1 MGRSGFYITTAID
14 YVNAKPHLGHA
25 VEKVGADCM
34 ARYRRLCGESVR
46 FTIGTD
52 EHSGNVAKRAAEEG
66 LTPRE
71 YCDRMVESFTE
82 AWRGLLISYDD
93 FVRTTEERHH
103 VSVARMMQALHDG
116 GWIYKGDYE
125 GWYCVSCESFYKESD
140 LAEGNC
146 PVHGTRPEW
155 IKEKNYFFAL
165 SRFRDRLLA
174 HVKENPGFILPATR
188 RNEILSLLEGGLL
201 DVSASRAS
209 VKWGIP
215 LPFDPTQIT
224 YIWFDALT
232 NYLTSCGY
240 GEKDS
245 ESAGFWPAD
254 VHVIG
259 KDITRWHCVVW
270 PAMLMGAGVEL
281 PRSVFAHGFLNIEGE
296 KISKTRGNVIYPG
309 ELVARYGSDAVR
321 YYLLREVKFEQ
332 DGNFSQEGFVQRV
345 NSDLANNLG
354 NLLSRTSAMVAKYR
368 DGALPG
374 WRPGTSMDGGI
385 PEMIPLVYRSY
396 VTAMDAFDF
405 SGALEAV
412 FSLLDRANRLVEET
426 APWKLAR
433 DPSRSA
439 DLDVVLYTLCDTL
452 RAAAIMLLPHIPSA
466 AETMLVQ
473 LGMSSY
479 VRDARLDDAA
489 RFGLC
494 PEGGV
499 LPRGPALFP
508 RVE

>member
-1 MGRSGFYITTAID
+1 MGKSGFYITTAID
-14 YVNAKPHLGHA
+14 YVNARPHLGHA

-34 ARYRRLCGESVR
+34 ARYKRLAGERVR

-52 EHSGNVAKRAAEEG
+52 EHSGNVAKQAAQEG
-66 LTPRE
+66 LSPKE
-71 YCDRMVESFTE
+71 YCDRMVETFVQ
-82 AWRGLLISYDD
+82 AWRALHISYDD

-103 VSVARMMQALHDG
+103 RSVARMMQALYDG
-116 GWIYKGDYE
+116 GWIVKGDYE
-125 GWYCVSCESFYKESD
+125 GWYCVSCESFYKETD
-140 LAEGNC
+140 LVAGNC

-155 IKEKNYFFAL
+155 IKEENYFFTL
-165 SRFRDRLLA
+165 SRFQERLLR
-174 HVKENPGFILPATR
+174 HIRENPRFILPPAR
-188 RNEILSLLEGGLL
+188 RNEMLALLEEGLR

-209 VKWGIP
+209 VEWGIP
-215 LPFDPTQIT
+215 LPFDPSQVT

-240 GEKDS
+240 GEGDP
-245 ESAGFWPAD
+245 ELGGFWPAD

-259 KDITRWHCVVW
+259 KDITRWHCIVW
-270 PAMLMGAGVEL
+270 PAMLMGAGVEP
-281 PRSVFAHGFLNIEGE
+281 PRSVFAHGFLNVEGE

-309 ELVARYGSDAVR
+309 DLVSRYGADAVR
-321 YYLLREVKFEQ
+321 YYLLREVRFDQ
-332 DGNFSQEGFVQRV
+332 DGNFSHEGFVQRF

-354 NLLSRTSAMVAKYR
+354 NLLSRTVSMLFKYR
-368 DGALPG
+368 EGMVPR
-374 WRPGTSMDGGI
+374 WRSGTAMDGGI
-385 PEMIPLVYRSY
+385 PGMLPGVFKEY
-396 VTAMDAFDF
+396 VAAMEEFRFADALA
-405 SGALEAV
+405 GV

-433 DPSRSA
+433 EKGREE

-452 RAAAIMLLPHIPSA
+452 RAAAIMLLPHIPASA
-466 AETMLVQ
+466 AKILVQ

-479 VRDARLDDAA
+479 LAQARLEDAS

-494 PEGGV
+494 PEGASV
-499 LPRGPALFP
+499 TRGPALFP